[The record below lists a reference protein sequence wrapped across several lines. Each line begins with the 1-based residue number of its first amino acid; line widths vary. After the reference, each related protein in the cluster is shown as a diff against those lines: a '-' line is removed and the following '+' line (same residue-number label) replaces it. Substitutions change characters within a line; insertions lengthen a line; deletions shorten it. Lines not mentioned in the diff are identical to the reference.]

1 MNDIDN
7 TAAAACNTNS
17 NNTSCVSGKKE
28 EKAKKAAFLAKLL
41 GMRFEDSFCLKM
53 KITAPKDVS
62 CACGCEDESE
72 NCECAEAV
80 GNCDCTD
87 TKPNV
92 CFEKSFCGETSCN
105 LVKAAA
111 IIFSA
116 MSACALLCAVCSRI
130 KK

>member
-1 MNDIDN
+1 MNEIKN
-7 TAAAACNTNS
+7 ATAAVS
-17 NNTSCVSGKKE
+17 NKKE

-53 KITAPKDVS
+53 KVTTPKDVS
-62 CACGCEDESE
+62 CACGCDEEGES
-72 NCECAEAV
+72 CECAEDV

-92 CFEKSFCGETSCN
+92 CFEKSFCGGTSCN
-105 LVKAAA
+105 LVKTAAV
-111 IIFSA
+111 IFSIV
-116 MSACALLCAVCSRI
+116 SASALLCAVCTKI